1 MVKKGNSYYSDWFTI
16 NGKRHRKAHT
26 TELAAQRHQNLMRR
40 TSGRL
45 PIQGAR
51 SAKPSRPSSVR
62 QIIHAVATAT
72 LPPKPSSPRHP
83 KPHSPISERPT
94 STGRAKNGSTSRRG
108 PGTTATALSA
118 TSSPNSKGRARLRS
132 CKP

>member
-40 TSGRL
+40 GNSS
-45 PIQGAR
+45 PQAGAR
-51 SAKPSRPSSVR
+51 SAKPSRPSSPR
-62 QIIHAVATAT
+62 PTIHAVATAT